1 MGAPVPR
8 IMPRPKAIDDPIIKD
23 ERLMDLLA
31 TYYPVTLDEEE
42 NYSERL
48 TWCLEHCQGK
58 FRDIKMA
65 KGRVWFFQNEKDATM
80 FAIKWS

>member
-1 MGAPVPR
+1 MGVPIPR
-8 IMPRPKAIDDPIIKD
+8 IMPRPKVIDDPITKD

-31 TYYPVTLDEEE
+31 TYHPVVLDEEG

-48 TWCLEHCQGK
+48 TWCLEHCQSK
-58 FRDIKMA
+58 FRDIKMT

-80 FAIKWS
+80 FAMKWS

>member
-8 IMPRPKAIDDPIIKD
+8 IMPRPRVIDDPITKD

-31 TYYPVTLDEEE
+31 TYHPVALSDDRD
-42 NYSERL
+42 YSERL
-48 TWCLEHCQGK
+48 TWCLEHCQSK
-58 FRDIKMA
+58 FRDIQMV